1 MHVVNVREWYGHSF
15 GPSCIFVNFVHIRE
29 WYGQS
34 FGPSLIFSKILS
46 NDGFMM
52 NFRVCFFFFFFFFF
66 LFTFLLLNLIRPKD
80 ITR

>member
-1 MHVVNVREWYGHSF
+1 MCFVHVSEWYCHSF

-52 NFRVCFFFFFFFFF
+52 NFRCCF
-66 LFTFLLLNLIRPKD
+66 LFTFLLLNLIHPKD
-80 ITR
+80 ITRYHFPGKF